1 MGESPGDLTISSCP
15 STDRASPRQQEALT
29 GLATFSR
36 GWSWSSG
43 KDGPMTSE
51 MRTDLVVLLSGDP
64 KPTFNDAIAAKSN
77 RSHELFFATVD
88 RNHR

>member
-1 MGESPGDLTISSCP
+1 
-15 STDRASPRQQEALT
+15 
-29 GLATFSR
+29 
-36 GWSWSSG
+36 
-43 KDGPMTSE
+43 MTSE